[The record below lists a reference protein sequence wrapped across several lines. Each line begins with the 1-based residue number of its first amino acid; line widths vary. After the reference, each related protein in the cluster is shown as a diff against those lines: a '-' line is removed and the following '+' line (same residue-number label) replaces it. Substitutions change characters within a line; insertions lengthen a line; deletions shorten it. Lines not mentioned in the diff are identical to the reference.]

1 MDDIAQDFEKLLG
14 EMRPKLH
21 RYCARMTGSVIDG
34 EDIVQDTLAK
44 AFSARAS
51 FGGLDNPRAW
61 LYRIAHN
68 ASLDFLRHRARVPLM
83 EDEDELATLASPEI
97 PDPEIAATCLRSFM
111 RLPPL
116 QRSAVI
122 LKDVLGHSLGE
133 AAVITGS
140 SEPAVKSALQ
150 RGRARLRAVAGEPA
164 ELALPGIDDA
174 ASARLIAYV
183 DGFKAGDFDTVRAML
198 AEDVRLELVTKLR
211 RNGKSEVGEYF
222 GAYAIAV
229 QWAFSPAMVEGR
241 TAMLVFDRNVSL
253 DTPAYFVALEF
264 ADGHVVGIRDF
275 LYARYAMEGIEIR
288 AVA

>member
-1 MDDIAQDFEKLLG
+1 MGEDVQHFEKLLG

-34 EDIVQDTLAK
+34 EDVVQDVLVK
-44 AFSARAS
+44 AFAARAS
-51 FGGLDNPRAW
+51 FGGLDNPQAW

-68 ASLDFLRHRARVPLM
+68 ASLDFLRHRARAPGM
-83 EDEDELATLASPEI
+83 ADEEELATLVAPDV

-111 RLPPL
+111 RLPAL

-150 RGRARLRAVAGEPA
+150 RGRERLRAVAAEPA
-164 ELALPGIDDA
+164 EPAWPAIDGA
-174 ASARLIAYV
+174 AGGRLLAYV
-183 DGFKAGDFDTVRAML
+183 TGFKMGDFDTVRAML

-211 RNGKSEVGEYF
+211 RKGKSDVSDYF
-222 GAYAIAV
+222 GAYAAAA

-241 TAMLVFDRNVSL
+241 AAMLVFDRNVSL

-264 ADGHVVGIRDF
+264 AGDHVVGIRDF
-275 LYARYAMEGIEIR
+275 LYARYAMDGIEIQVI
-288 AVA
+288 A